1 MPRPAPTPPRDG
13 TRHLAYPSSASR
25 LTAPVARRSGLT
37 AVVVFV
43 VALAAFLPW
52 IGSQEIWS
60 KDEAR
65 TALVVREMLDSGD
78 WLLPRVPGGVHSR
91 KPPLYHWLAA
101 LLARGGLDEV
111 ALRLPAAAAAAGTAA
126 LTFLIGAQLTMPVA
140 GLGAAAILTASPMF
154 FEWARIAR
162 METLLVLCMTLSLWG
177 LGRWLLLGGRVNGV
191 IFGLG
196 IGLGVLTKG
205 PVGLLPLPVAAV
217 TLLAYRARPAPLRQL
232 TPGLALALALP
243 LGWLAPAALAA
254 PDFAQYVQYVGPTM
268 ARELARPSSSAVT
281 AVGGVALGFF
291 PWTVL
296 LPGSFVLLARHR
308 PLPLVA
314 VLSLAWLVVVLVVFL
329 VGISPRAVYFL
340 PACPA
345 LALLAACGW
354 LAAGTE
360 RRWLTWPLGLAIAA
374 GITAGLIAALSRI
387 TIESHGDPFDL
398 PPAIGLVSGGV
409 LLTLGLLG
417 LRLERQGR
425 SLTALVLLALA
436 VVTTLV
442 ALDAGART
450 PFYNRLYPI
459 RSSVSHLE
467 GRIAP
472 GAEVGYTEAY
482 RETALAV
489 YLRRP
494 LRQLP
499 PPVASQPPNPAPAY
513 ILLPEA
519 DFLTVRE
526 AWSLRQVDEV
536 SFRKVRYILAA
547 TGR

>member
-1 MPRPAPTPPRDG
+1 MTAFAHRP
-13 TRHLAYPSSASR
+13 
-25 LTAPVARRSGLT
+25 GLT
-37 AVVVFV
+37 AGVVFA
-43 VALAAFLPW
+43 VALTAFLPW

-78 WLLPRVPGGVHSR
+78 WSLPRVPGGVHSR

-101 LLARGGLDEV
+101 LLSRQGLEEV
-111 ALRLPAAAAAAGTAA
+111 TLRLPAAVAAAGTAA
-126 LTFLIGAQLTMPVA
+126 LTFLIGAQLATPSV
-140 GLGAAAILTASPMF
+140 GLGAAAMLTASPMF
-154 FEWARIAR
+154 FEWARTAR
-162 METLLVLCMTLSLWG
+162 METLLVFCIAVSLWG
-177 LGRWLLLGGRVNGV
+177 LGRWLLLGGRGNGV

-205 PVGLLPLPVAAV
+205 PAGLLPLAVGAA

-232 TPGLALALALP
+232 WPGLALALALP

-254 PDFAQYVQYVGPTM
+254 PDFVQYVQHVGPTM

-296 LPGSFVLLARHR
+296 LPAAFVLLARRR
-308 PLPLVA
+308 PLPLLA
-314 VLSLAWLVVVLVVFL
+314 ALTLAWLTIVLVVFL
-329 VGISPRAVYFL
+329 IAISPRAVYFL

-345 LALLAACGW
+345 LALLAAWGW
-354 LAAGTE
+354 VAAGAD
-360 RRWLTWPLGLAIAA
+360 RRWLTWPLGVAFAVAIVT
-374 GITAGLIAALSRI
+374 GFVTPVRPI
-387 TIESHGDPFDL
+387 TIWSHGDPFEL
-398 PPAIGLVSGGV
+398 PPVVGLVGSGV
-409 LLTLGLLG
+409 LLSLGLLAFG
-417 LRLERQGR
+417 LERRDR
-425 SLTALVLLALA
+425 SLTALILLALSVA
-436 VVTTLV
+436 ATLV

-459 RSSVSHLE
+459 RASVKQLE
-467 GRIAP
+467 SRIAP

-482 RETALAV
+482 RDTALAV

-499 PPVASQPPNPAPAY
+499 PVSVSQPPNPAPPY
-513 ILLPEA
+513 VLLPEV
-519 DFLTVRE
+519 DFLAVRE
-526 AWSLRQVDEV
+526 AWSLQKVDEV
-536 SFRKVRYILAA
+536 SFRKIRYVLAT